1 MPKFQ
6 ALSAIINL
14 AADRDQQVY
23 RGPDNPV
30 TLPEVY
36 VLRTIH
42 GGSDHVHSLVAIEPV
57 ADHPLAGVRD
67 DASERHRLYEIYGK
81 GVVDAV
87 FPPSIPLPVEDL
99 SIQTFEEVEAARLA
113 AEKAVQAVRS
123 KKAGKAEKAEPAP
136 AAAPVVPAIT
146 DLPNV

>member
-23 RGPDNPV
+23 RGADNPV

-42 GGSDHVHSLVAIEPV
+42 GGSDHVHSLVSIELPSG
-57 ADHPLAGVRD
+57 HPLAGVRD
-67 DASERHRLYEIYGK
+67 DASERQRLYEVYGK

-99 SIQTFEEVEAARLA
+99 SIQTFEEVEAARIA
-113 AEKAVQAVRS
+113 SEKAVQAVRA
-123 KKAGKAEKAEPAP
+123 KKAGKADPAP
-136 AAAPVVPAIT
+136 TPPAAPAVPAIT